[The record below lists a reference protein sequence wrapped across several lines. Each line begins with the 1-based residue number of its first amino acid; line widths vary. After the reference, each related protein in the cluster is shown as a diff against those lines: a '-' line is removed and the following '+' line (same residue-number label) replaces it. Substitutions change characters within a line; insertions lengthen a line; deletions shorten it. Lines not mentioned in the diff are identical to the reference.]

1 MRDWNKSGWVRLHRK
16 IEDNPLYFLEP
27 FTKAQAWIDLF
38 LNANHR
44 DGEISIRGNIIIIK
58 RGQIGWSELTMTKR
72 WKWSRNKVRL
82 FLSYLENKG
91 QQITQEKSALTTVI
105 TILNYDRH
113 QRDGTTEGTTEGQ
126 QKVHKQ
132 ECKELKNNT
141 TVAKATGGIKLNNE
155 IHPMKELEE
164 PTYESETKPKRKSKH
179 GSKTMAV
186 LAYAY
191 AKASGADLSKPING
205 SSWLKPLSEIYDY
218 FDKDA
223 DAAVEYITNAVKHYE
238 SITLKD
244 GSKCKYSIRTIQ
256 NVQDVLRNMTENKP
270 DEKNLIYF

>member
-1 MRDWNKSGWVRLHRK
+1 MLASHEKKKFPFNGSDVEIEPGEFITGIYRLAEQTCLSPR
-16 IEDNPLYFLEP
+16 
-27 FTKAQAWIDLF
+27 
-38 LNANHR
+38 
-44 DGEISIRGNIIIIK
+44 
-58 RGQIGWSELTMTKR
+58 
-72 WKWSRNKVRL
+72 KVRTAL
-82 FLSYLENKG
+82 DYLKTTSRLTIKTSNRFSLVKINKWHDY
-91 QQITQEKSALTTVI
+91 QTNDKQIDKQMTNKRQTDDYNQEL
-105 TILNYDRH
+105 
-113 QRDGTTEGTTEGQ
+113 
-126 QKVHKQ
+126 
-132 ECKELKNNT
+132 KELKNNT

-179 GSKTMAV
+179 GNKTMAV

-205 SSWLKPLSEIYDY
+205 SAWLKPLSEIYDY

-256 NVQDVLRNMTENKP
+256 NVQDVLRNMTENKSE
-270 DEKNLIYF
+270 EKNSIYF